1 MDEMNNMNEVTM
13 EENSVNELVPS
24 QNVGNDANAETGLSM
39 GDKAI
44 YGLAVVGGVY
54 LAAKVGKGAVKAF
67 KKVFPNAHLPAG
79 FKGKK
84 KQETS
89 EEPVEV
95 EATEVTETEEE
106 N

>member
-13 EENSVNELVPS
+13 EENSAQELVPS
-24 QNVGNDANAETGLSM
+24 ENVGNDASGKTELSM

-44 YGLAVVGGVY
+44 YGLAAVGGVY
-54 LAAKVGKGAVKAF
+54 LAAKAVKGGAKLF
-67 KKVFPNAHLPAG
+67 KKVFPNAHLPAC

-84 KQETS
+84 QENF

-106 N
+106 D